1 MKKAIDVNIGKVNF
15 TIEDD
20 AYIRLKSYLTDF
32 EASLPNKEDAEE
44 IMEDVEIRIAELFQK
59 EIKYPTQVIDMK
71 AVNMVI
77 EMLGEV
83 DNSSRNNTAA
93 EDMGNT
99 QVKYGKKLYRDPDD
113 KKIAGV
119 CSGLAAYFNIDA
131 TLIRIIFVVLLLGYG
146 SALIAYVVLWIVM
159 PIARTV
165 AQKLEM
171 RGIPVTAEN
180 IRNYTS
186 NNKK

>member
-20 AYIRLKSYLTDF
+20 AYIRLKSYLTSF
-32 EASLPNKEDAEE
+32 EASLPNKEDAAE

-83 DNSSRNNTAA
+83 DGDYESEPNMNDSEKTRSRS
-93 EDMGNT
+93 
-99 QVKYGKKLYRDPDD
+99 GKKLYRDMDD

-119 CSGLAAYFNIDA
+119 CGGLAAYFNIDA
-131 TLIRIIFVVLLLGYG
+131 TLIRIVFVVLLLGYG
-146 SALIAYVVLWIVM
+146 SALIAYIILWIVM
-159 PIARTV
+159 PEARTV

-171 RGIPVTAEN
+171 RGEPVTAEN

-186 NNKK
+186 NYKK